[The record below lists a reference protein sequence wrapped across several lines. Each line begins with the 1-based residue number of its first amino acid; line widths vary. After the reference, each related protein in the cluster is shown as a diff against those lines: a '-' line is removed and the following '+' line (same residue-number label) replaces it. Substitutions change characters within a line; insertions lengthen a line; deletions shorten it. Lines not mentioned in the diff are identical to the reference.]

1 MKLLRDTW
9 LLFSWIMGQTLRN
22 PVWPLIG
29 LFQPLCYLFL
39 FAPLLQSV
47 SGVPGFPAGG
57 ALTVFTPGVLVM
69 MALFG
74 SAFTG
79 FGLVAELRSGFI
91 ERLRVTPLSRLALS
105 LGYLLRDCVVLL
117 LQSILLIAIALPL
130 GVHINLAGLVLTLG
144 LLILLALCLSS
155 CSYALAL
162 LLKDENALSSILN
175 TLSLPIFLLSGI
187 TLPLTLA
194 PPILR
199 LLARFNPFAYAVNA
213 ARALFTGNLAS
224 GDVIQGY
231 LLIGLLALVAIFWVT
246 RTFQRATV

>member
-1 MKLLRDTW
+1 MKLIRDTW

-22 PVWPLIG
+22 PIWAMIG

-47 SGVPGFPAGG
+47 TGVPGFPTGG

-91 ERLRVTPLSRLALS
+91 ERLRVTPLNRLALS

-117 LQSILLIAIALPL
+117 LQSLLLIDIALPL
-130 GVHINLAGLVLTLG
+130 GVHINPAGLVLTLG

-162 LLKDENALSSILN
+162 LLKDENALSSLLN
-175 TLSLPIFLLSGI
+175 TFSLPLFLLSGI

-199 LLARFNPFAYAVNA
+199 LLASFNPFAYAVNA
-213 ARALFTGNLAS
+213 ARALFIGHLAS
-224 GDVIQGY
+224 SEVIQGY
-231 LLIGLLALVAIFWVT
+231 LLIGLLALLSILWVT
-246 RTFQRATV
+246 RTMQRASE